1 MLNIDPTLAT
11 VHTVGSVTKI
21 SFVSGH
27 VTGALASRTD
37 DITKWCA
44 SLAPTANLRT
54 GAVTA
59 DIAALLQSSGF
70 TKACELVLL
79 ERDLDGLHAPNA
91 IRDWAANAS
100 RCQFAARI
108 DARAFPV
115 GWNMT
120 RSEITHALRATTD
133 SGIAFVATS
142 RRRRIGYALVGA
154 SLGHAYLQRIAVRPK
169 AQGLGYGALLTESC
183 LRWASER
190 GAAKMFVNT
199 ESDNQ
204 PALSLYR
211 RFGFE
216 LCGERLFVMEKAAT
230 SR

>member
-27 VTGALASRTD
+27 VTGALASRAD

-44 SLAPTANLRT
+44 SLAPAANLRT

-59 DIAALLQSSGF
+59 DIAALLQSFGF
-70 TKACELVLL
+70 TEARELVMLG
-79 ERDLDGLHAPNA
+79 RDLDGLHAPNA
-91 IRDWAANAS
+91 IRDWAANAW

-108 DARAFPV
+108 DAEAFPV

-120 RSEITHALRATTD
+120 RSEIMHALRATTD
-133 SGIAFVATS
+133 SGIAFVA
-142 RRRRIGYALVGA
+142 RGRRRIGYALVGA
-154 SLGHAYLQRIAVRPK
+154 SLDHAYLQRIAVRPN
-169 AQGLGYGALLTESC
+169 AQGLGFGALLTESC
-183 LRWASER
+183 LRWAAER

>member
-21 SFVSGH
+21 SFISGH
-27 VTGALASRTD
+27 VTGALTSRTD

-44 SLAPTANLRT
+44 SLVPTTNLRT
-54 GAVTA
+54 GAVTK
-59 DIAALLQSSGF
+59 DIAAILRSFGF
-70 TKACELVLL
+70 TEARELVLL
-79 ERDLDGLHAPNA
+79 QRDLDGLNAPQAIPSWAVNA
-91 IRDWAANAS
+91 W
-100 RCQFAARI
+100 RCHLAARV
-108 DARAFPV
+108 DTEAFPV

-120 RSEITHALRATTD
+120 RSEIAHALRATTD
-133 SGIAFVATS
+133 SGITFVAYG
-142 RRRRIGYALVGA
+142 RQRIGYALVGA
-154 SLGHAYLQRIAVRPK
+154 SLDHAYLQRIAIRPN
-169 AQGLGYGALLTESC
+169 AQGRGFGALLTESC
-183 LRWASER
+183 LRWAADR

-199 ESDNQ
+199 ESDNH
-204 PALSLYR
+204 PALSLYQ